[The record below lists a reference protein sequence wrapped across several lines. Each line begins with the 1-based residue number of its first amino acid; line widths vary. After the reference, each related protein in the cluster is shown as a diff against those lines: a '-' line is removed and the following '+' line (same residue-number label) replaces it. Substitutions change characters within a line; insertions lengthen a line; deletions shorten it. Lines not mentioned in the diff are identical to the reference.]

1 MTEHPLIVGRPAL
14 LVIDMQEGAYGED
27 SGIPRMG
34 GFPARVASVRQLIER
49 FRVASYPVIFACEEH
64 RRSLID
70 FGRELDGAESV
81 HCLEGDPGTAIA
93 AALDVGPGDTVVRK
107 RRYSCFFATD
117 LDLLLRSLRVETV
130 VLVGE
135 LTDVCVH
142 YTFADAHQHDYVARV
157 VEDCCGG
164 SSIAAH
170 RAALTAMSYLQSAA
184 RTTTAELLADG
195 AWTSPSEFTPSKY
208 QRVGVETY
216 DS

>member
-14 LVIDMQEGAYGED
+14 LVIDMQEGAYGDD

-34 GFPARVASVRQLIER
+34 GFTERVGLVRPVIAQ
-49 FRVASYPVIFACEEH
+49 FRAASYPVIFVSEEH
-64 RRSLID
+64 RRTCID
-70 FGRELDGAESV
+70 FGRELDGEEGV

-93 AALDVGPGDTVVRK
+93 TALGVRPDDIVIRK

-142 YTFADAHQHDYVARV
+142 YTFADAHQLDYVARV

-170 RAALTAMSYLQSAA
+170 DAALAAMTYLQSAA
-184 RTTTAELLADG
+184 RIRAADLLEAFVP
-195 AWTSPSEFTPSKY
+195 AFP
-208 QRVGVETY
+208 
-216 DS
+216 

>member
-1 MTEHPLIVGRPAL
+1 MMTEHPVIVGQPAL
-14 LVIDMQEGAYGED
+14 LVIDMQEGAYGND

-34 GFPARVASVRQLIER
+34 GFAARVALVRQLVGR
-49 FRVASYPVIFACEEH
+49 FRSASYPVIFVSEEH

-70 FGRELDGAESV
+70 FGRELDGEEGV

-93 AALDVGPGDTVVRK
+93 AALEVRSDDVVIRK

-164 SSIAAH
+164 SSLAAH
-170 RAALTAMSYLQSAA
+170 DAALEAMSYLQSAA
-184 RTTTAELLADG
+184 RTTAAAVLAATAPRPA
-195 AWTSPSEFTPSKY
+195 
-208 QRVGVETY
+208 ETTGG
-216 DS
+216 

>member
-1 MTEHPLIVGRPAL
+1 MPPVITGRPAL
-14 LVIDMQEGAYGED
+14 VVIDMQEGAYGQD

-34 GFPARVASVRQLIER
+34 GFATRVALVNTLIAR
-49 FRVASYPVIFACEEH
+49 FRAASWPVIFFREEH

-70 FGRELDGAESV
+70 FGRELDGEEGV
-81 HCLEGDPGTAIA
+81 HCLEGDPATAIA
-93 AALDVGPGDTVVRK
+93 AALDVHPDDVVIAK

-142 YTFADAHQHDYVARV
+142 YTFADAHQRDYFARV

-164 SSIAAH
+164 S
-170 RAALTAMSYLQSAA
+170 
-184 RTTTAELLADG
+184 
-195 AWTSPSEFTPSKY
+195 
-208 QRVGVETY
+208 
-216 DS
+216 

>member
-1 MTEHPLIVGRPAL
+1 MGQHPLIVGRPAL
-14 LVIDMQEGAYGED
+14 LVIDMQEGAYGAD

-34 GFPARVASVRQLIER
+34 GFAERVEPVRALIAR
-49 FRVASYPVIFACEEH
+49 FRGHGYPVIFFAEQH

-70 FGRELDGAESV
+70 FGRELDGDERV

-93 AALDVGPGDTVVRK
+93 AAFGVGSDDLVIAK

-117 LDLLLRSLRVETV
+117 LDLLLRSLRVDTV

-142 YTFADAHQHDYVARV
+142 YTFADAHQHDYFARV

-164 SSIAAH
+164 SSVAAH
-170 RAALTAMSYLQSAA
+170 RAALEAMTYLQREACTSTASVIAA
-184 RTTTAELLADG
+184 LADT
-195 AWTSPSEFTPSKY
+195 AVPASA
-208 QRVGVETY
+208 
-216 DS
+216 